1 MISGKQW
8 TNVARLGMNALE
20 LNRRQALIAAG
31 MGTLSLGMPGAVMG
45 TDKVDASGNA
55 VAAEKSCIF
64 VLLCGGPS
72 HIDTWDMKPDA
83 PDSIRGPYRPIATKV
98 PGMRINEMHT
108 ELAKLTDQ
116 FTLINSMTHPGSISN
131 HFDAM
136 HNLLSGQSAKRVQQ
150 GVTDD
155 QPYLG
160 SFVVKHRPSK
170 RNIVSN
176 AWLIK
181 CVGPPV
187 FCAPNIGI
195 GGYLGSAYAPVFIGA
210 ADNHPAMDSFT
221 PPPIYDLGDPVR
233 LARRRNLLTS
243 LESDALANVAV
254 GADWADLREKGYD
267 AMTRPEGRAAFHL
280 DQEPAKVRDRYGR
293 HPLGQNLLLARR
305 MVEAG
310 VRFVTVNGWTGQA
323 PYDNAGP
330 PSSSWDMHGGNMGM
344 GNAFG
349 KGSYGMGFCL
359 PRLDQALSGLLI
371 DLKERGL
378 MDNTLVV
385 VTGEFGRTPKVLTQD
400 PPGRQHWPKC
410 FSSILAG
417 AGIARG
423 QLYGESSKHGE
434 YPTKN
439 PIRPEELAA
448 TIYHAL
454 DIPLNA
460 PQNNSG
466 ISRPITTGKPVM
478 ELFG

>member
-1 MISGKQW
+1 
-8 TNVARLGMNALE
+8 MNTFE
-20 LNRRQALIAAG
+20 MNRRQALVAAG
-31 MGTLSLGMPGAVMG
+31 MGTLSLGMPGMVMG
-45 TDKVDASGNA
+45 SDQLDKSGNA

-72 HIDTWDMKPDA
+72 HVDTWDMKPNA
-83 PDSIRGPYRPIATKV
+83 PETIRGPYHPTSTKV

-108 ELAKLTDQ
+108 QLAKLTDQ
-116 FTLINSMTHPGSISN
+116 FTLINSMTHPGGISN

-136 HNLLSGQSAKRVQQ
+136 HNLLSGQSAKRVTQ

-160 SFVVKHRPSK
+160 SFVAKHKPSK

-195 GGYLGSAYAPVFIGA
+195 GGYLGSAYAPVFVGSA
-210 ADNHPAMDSFT
+210 KNHPAMANFK
-221 PPPIYDLGDPVR
+221 PPEIYDLGDRKR
-233 LARRRNLLTS
+233 LADRRQLLGT
-243 LESDALANVAV
+243 LESNVLARDAR
-254 GADWADLREKGYD
+254 GIDWADLREKGYD
-267 AMTRPEGRAAFHL
+267 AMTRPEGRDAFNL
-280 DQEPAKVRDRYGR
+280 EQEPSKLRDQYGR

-323 PYDNAGP
+323 PHDTKGP

-349 KGSYGMGFCL
+349 DGSYGMGFCL
-359 PRLDQALSGLLI
+359 PRLDQALSGLFT
-371 DLKERGL
+371 DLKERGML
-378 MDNTLVV
+378 DNTLVV
-385 VTGEFGRTPKVLTQD
+385 VTGEFGRTPKVLTQQ
-400 PPGRQHWPKC
+400 PPGRQHWPQC

-417 AGIARG
+417 CGIAGGRV
-423 QLYGESSKHGE
+423 YGKSDKHGA
-434 YPTKN
+434 KVVSN
-439 PIRPEELAA
+439 PIRPEEMAA

-478 ELFG
+478 DLFG

>member
-1 MISGKQW
+1 
-8 TNVARLGMNALE
+8 MNTFE
-20 LNRRQALIAAG
+20 MNRRQALLVGG
-31 MGTLSLGMPGAVMG
+31 MGALSLSMPGIVMG
-45 TDKVDASGNA
+45 KDKVDASGNA

-83 PDSIRGPYRPIATKV
+83 PSSYRGPYQPISTKV

-116 FTLINSMTHPGSISN
+116 FTLINSMTHPGAISN

-136 HNLLSGQSAKRVQQ
+136 HNLLSGQSVKRVQQ
-150 GVTDD
+150 GQPDE

-160 SFVVKHRPSK
+160 SFVAKHKPSK
-170 RNIVSN
+170 RNLVSN

-181 CVGPPV
+181 CVGDPV
-187 FCAPNIGI
+187 FCAPNISI

-210 ADNHPAMDSFT
+210 ADNHPAMASFKT
-221 PPPIYDLGDPVR
+221 PEIYDFANKDDTD
-233 LARRRNLLTS
+233 RRKNLLAS
-243 LESDALANVAV
+243 IESNKLDQVAN
-254 GADWADLREKGYD
+254 GKDWSSLREKAYE
-267 AMTRPEGRAAFHL
+267 AMTRPEGRQAF
-280 DQEPAKVRDRYGR
+280 DMSREPAKVRERYGM

-323 PYDNAGP
+323 PHDTAGP

-349 KGSYGMGFCL
+349 DGSYGMGFCL
-359 PRLDQALSGLLI
+359 PRLDQALSALLS
-371 DLKERGL
+371 DLKERGML
-378 MDNTLVV
+378 KNTLVV
-385 VTGEFGRTPKVLTQD
+385 CMGEFGRTPKVLDQI
-400 PPGRQHWPKC
+400 PPGRQHWPQV

-417 AGIARG
+417 CGIAGG
-423 QLYGESSKHGE
+423 QVYGKSDKHAAEIES
-434 YPTKN
+434 N
-439 PIRPEELAA
+439 PVRPEELAA

-454 DIPLNA
+454 GIPLNE

-466 ISRPITTGKPVM
+466 ILRPLTTGKPIM